1 MMRGAG
7 GGTFSARAAAPVW
20 SGATEESGAA
30 VCLRSMIF
38 FLSLTACFSIL
49 SMQRVSAWYMSAFVS
64 FAVRVCSRPHRLM
77 LDRVRPKLF
86 NARQGRDEGGS
97 VRDE

>member
-7 GGTFSARAAAPVW
+7 GGTFSARAVVPGW

-64 FAVRVCSRPHRLM
+64 FAVMVCSRQWSRISAMWRFFLTSM
-77 LDRVRPKLF
+77 VKW
-86 NARQGRDEGGS
+86 GGGGGGGG
-97 VRDE
+97 